1 MMIKALKNKNI
12 SIFLIIGFILLFVYA
27 ISFLTPLIWSFNTS
41 FKEEIDFMNSKFSIA
56 SALNFKNYQA
66 AFNIMSVPIIE
77 NGRSIQ
83 IYSIEMVYNA
93 LLYATLSTFTHT
105 LTPCITAYAVAKLN
119 NKFGRVI
126 YGIVIVTMI
135 LPIIGNLASEI
146 QIARMLG
153 VYDNLFGV
161 AIMKGHF
168 LGTNFLI
175 FYAAFKSVPDDF
187 TEAAYIDGAS
197 EWKVLSKINLPLI
210 KTTIAAI
217 ALLSF
222 ISFWNDYTTPMI
234 YLPTKPTISYGLFYF
249 NTTTTNE
256 ANFVTVKI
264 AGCML
269 VSIPIFVVFMFTKD
283 KLIGNLTF
291 GGVKG

>member
-1 MMIKALKNKNI
+1 MIKTKQRKKI
-12 SIFLIIGFILLFVYA
+12 DVFVVIGFILLLLYS
-27 ISFLTPLIWSFNTS
+27 ISFLLPLVWSLNTS
-41 FKEEIDFMNSKFSIA
+41 LKEEIDFMNNKFSLA
-56 SALNFKNYQA
+56 TSFNFKNYIT
-66 AFNIMSVPIIE
+66 AFRIMSVPIIE
-77 NGRSIQ
+77 KGRSVQ
-83 IYSIEMVYNA
+83 IYSVEMIYNA
-93 LLYATLSTFTHT
+93 LLYATLSTFMHT

-119 NKFGRVI
+119 NKFGKVI
-126 YGIVIVTMI
+126 YTIVIVTMI

-146 QIARMLG
+146 QISKMLG
-153 VYDNLFGV
+153 VFDNIFGV

-175 FYAAFKSVPDDF
+175 FYAAFKGISKDF
-187 TEAAYIDGAS
+187 AEAAYIDGAS
-197 EWKVLSKINLPLI
+197 EMSVLTKIHLPLI
-210 KTTIAAI
+210 KTTISAI

-222 ISFWNDYTTPMI
+222 IGFWNDYTTPMI

-269 VSIPIFVVFMFTKD
+269 VSIPIFIVFLFTRK